1 MLKDIKLQKNNVLL
15 LALLLKNGQPKLD
28 SQTEVTEITEI
39 LLDET
44 LEPIFQSRTL
54 IEIFNFIKM
63 NSNQNLISANFFK
76 PFLNDLI
83 YSRELPMFH
92 LALELLKNFD
102 LTFSSYG
109 EQNIINQLFTLCV
122 HPSLITSHRLMM
134 LDFAE
139 NFVHLPKIKNY
150 LNLNIFEIC
159 DVLDGPDTQEKKL
172 KILLQT
178 KIGDEMLLVNL
189 KPLKA
194 MCLSKNNNRA
204 SNSLYRVLNSI
215 IKTRPSMI
223 NKIEYLIL
231 SMILKSPSRHIP
243 RTISLLKL
251 NPELTENL
259 LKHIIEETN
268 NHFENFQNETDL
280 KQYFLAFEW
289 ILNKTLLDDA
299 SNLIILNFLIKK
311 SENRPNLFRGLLAC
325 CAAIICKQM
334 LNDEIRLL
342 LRNALNYLSEK
353 GKRNIELVSWA
364 QIYLIAIETLPNQE
378 NINKVF
384 EETELIKEDNLYS
397 ELSAQQCPISFER
410 VKRGNREIA
419 DYEHIDCPFQFN
431 LNLAIK
437 EQFARQFPILLC
449 IDVLVKI
456 ERQNIQNEQ
465 SLTILRGEAER
476 QLVFDLKPKLIDD
489 FELRIY
495 SRFTDTAGKIYQ
507 HSGTQMHFTFPEII
521 QTTCLSGAKFD
532 ELWTRFLADEHIFKS
547 VIVLP
552 KLKTIAQFFDQFSW
566 ASEFALS
573 GNDPLD
579 RLSFLMPSSYI
590 ALVKL
595 FEINNMVNLRV
606 ATNNVQIIGR
616 LEQELS

>member
-1 MLKDIKLQKNNVLL
+1 ME
-15 LALLLKNGQPKLD
+15 
-28 SQTEVTEITEI
+28 SQTEVTEI
-39 LLDET
+39 LLDES

-54 IEIFNFIKM
+54 IEIFNFMKM
-63 NSNQNLISANFFK
+63 NTDQNIISANFFK

-83 YSRELPMFH
+83 YAKELPQFH

-122 HPSLITSHRLMM
+122 HPSLLTSHRLMM

-150 LNLNIFEIC
+150 LNLKIFEIC
-159 DVLDGPDTQEKKL
+159 DILDGPDTQEKKL

-178 KIGDEMLLVNL
+178 KIEDEVLLVSL

-194 MCLSKNNNRA
+194 MCLYKYNNRA

-251 NPELTENL
+251 NPELTNNL
-259 LKHIIEETN
+259 LKLIIEETN
-268 NHFENFQNETDL
+268 NHFDNFQNETDL

-299 SNLIILNFLIKK
+299 SNLIILNFLLKK
-311 SENRPNLFRGLLAC
+311 SENRPNLFKGLLAC
-325 CAAIICKQM
+325 CSAIIYKQV
-334 LNDEIRLL
+334 LNDKIRSL
-342 LRNALNYLSEK
+342 LREALNYLSEK

-364 QIYLIAIETLPNQE
+364 QIYLIAIDTLPNQE

-384 EETELIKEDNLYS
+384 EETELFKEEKLYC
-397 ELSAQQCPISFER
+397 ELSQEQCPIRFER
-410 VKRGNREIA
+410 FKCKSQQIENY
-419 DYEHIDCPFQFN
+419 DHIDCPFQFN
-431 LNLAIK
+431 LNLSIK
-437 EQFARQFPILLC
+437 EEFSKQFPIILC

-456 ERQNIQNEQ
+456 EKQNIQNERT
-465 SLTILRGEAER
+465 LTILKTQNRE
-476 QLVFDLKPKLIDD
+476 QLIFDLKPKLIDD
-489 FELRIY
+489 FELKIY
-495 SRFTDTAGKIYQ
+495 SRFTDMNGKIYQ
-507 HSGTQMHFTFPEII
+507 HSGTQMYFKFSEII
-521 QTTCLSGAKFD
+521 QTSCLNSVKFD
-532 ELWTRFLADEHIFKS
+532 ELWKRYLNEDQIFKS

-552 KLKTIAQFFDQFSW
+552 KLQTIEQFFNQYKW
-566 ASEFALS
+566 TNEFAIKNS
-573 GNDPLD
+573 NY
-579 RLSFLMPSSYI
+579 LSFLIPSSYI
-590 ALVKL
+590 ALIKL
-595 FEINNMVNLRV
+595 FEINNMINLRIM
-606 ATNNVQIIGR
+606 TNNVYIITR
-616 LEQELS
+616 LEQELN

>member
-1 MLKDIKLQKNNVLL
+1 
-15 LALLLKNGQPKLD
+15 
-28 SQTEVTEITEI
+28 
-39 LLDET
+39 
-44 LEPIFQSRTL
+44 
-54 IEIFNFIKM
+54 M
-63 NSNQNLISANFFK
+63 NSNQNIISANFFK

-178 KIGDEMLLVNL
+178 KIEDELLLVNL

-194 MCLSKNNNRA
+194 MCLSKSNNRA
-204 SNSLYRVLNSI
+204 SNSLYRVLNTI
-215 IKTRPSMI
+215 IKTRPTMI

-268 NHFENFQNETDL
+268 NHFDNFQNENDL

-299 SNLIILNFLIKK
+299 SNLIILNFLLKK

-325 CAAIICKQM
+325 CAAIICKQI
-334 LNDEIRLL
+334 LNDQIRLL

-353 GKRNIELVSWA
+353 GKKNIELVSWA
-364 QIYLIAIETLPNQE
+364 QIYLIAIDTLPNQE

-384 EETELIKEDNLYS
+384 EETDLIKEERLYS
-397 ELSAQQCPISFER
+397 ELTSQQCPIRFER
-410 VKRGNREIA
+410 VKRGQHEIT
-419 DYEHIDCPFQFN
+419 DYDHIDCPFQFN

-437 EQFARQFPILLC
+437 QEFAKQFPILLC

-465 SLTILRGEAER
+465 SLTILRSEAER
-476 QLVFDLKPKLIDD
+476 QLMFDLKPKLIDD

-495 SRFTDTAGKIYQ
+495 SRFTDTNGKIYQ
-507 HSGTQMHFTFPEII
+507 HSGTQMAFKFPEII
-521 QTTCLSGAKFD
+521 QTTCLSGGKFD
-532 ELWTRFLADEHIFKS
+532 ELWTRFLADGRIYKS
-547 VIVLP
+547 VIILP
-552 KLKTIAQFFDQFSW
+552 KLKTIAQFFDQFQW
-566 ASEFALS
+566 ASEFALVTDDGS
-573 GNDPLD
+573 PD

-595 FEINNMVNLRV
+595 FEINSIVNLRV

-616 LEQELS
+616 LEQELN

>member
-1 MLKDIKLQKNNVLL
+1 
-15 LALLLKNGQPKLD
+15 
-28 SQTEVTEITEI
+28 
-39 LLDET
+39 
-44 LEPIFQSRTL
+44 
-54 IEIFNFIKM
+54 M
-63 NSNQNLISANFFK
+63 NSNQNIISANFFK

-178 KIGDEMLLVNL
+178 KIEDELLLVNL

-194 MCLSKNNNRA
+194 MCLSKSNNRA
-204 SNSLYRVLNSI
+204 SNSLYRVLNTI
-215 IKTRPSMI
+215 IKTRPTMI

-268 NHFENFQNETDL
+268 NHFDNFQNENDL

-299 SNLIILNFLIKK
+299 SNLIILNFLLKK

-325 CAAIICKQM
+325 CAAIICKQI
-334 LNDEIRLL
+334 LNDQIRLL

-353 GKRNIELVSWA
+353 GKKNIELVSWA
-364 QIYLIAIETLPNQE
+364 QIYLIAIDTLPNQE

-384 EETELIKEDNLYS
+384 EETDLIKEERLYS
-397 ELSAQQCPISFER
+397 ELTSQQCPIRFER
-410 VKRGNREIA
+410 VKRGQHEIT
-419 DYEHIDCPFQFN
+419 DYDHIDCPFQFN

-437 EQFARQFPILLC
+437 QEFAKQFPILLC

-476 QLVFDLKPKLIDD
+476 QLMFDLKPKLIDD

-495 SRFTDTAGKIYQ
+495 SRFTDTNGKIYQ
-507 HSGTQMHFTFPEII
+507 HSGTQMAFKFPEII
-521 QTTCLSGAKFD
+521 QTTCLSGGKFD
-532 ELWTRFLADEHIFKS
+532 ELWTRFLADGRIYKS
-547 VIVLP
+547 VIILP
-552 KLKTIAQFFDQFSW
+552 KLKTIAQFFDQFQW
-566 ASEFALS
+566 ASEFALVTDDGS
-573 GNDPLD
+573 PD

-595 FEINNMVNLRV
+595 FEINSIVNLRV

-616 LEQELS
+616 LEQELN